1 MNQNYQQF
9 QRSTE
14 LKDFSINY
22 MAIGL
27 GGEVGEVLN
36 EIKKLERD
44 DNSELTDIRKKK
56 IITELGDTM
65 WYITGICSR
74 LNCTIDDLLKNN
86 MEKLT

>member
-1 MNQNYQQF
+1 MDRYMAF
-9 QRSTE
+9 QKSTE
-14 LKDFSINY
+14 VKELDLKY
-22 MAIGL
+22 MGLGL

-65 WYITGICSR
+65 WYITGLCSR
-74 LNCTIDDLLKNN
+74 LNCTIDDLLTNN